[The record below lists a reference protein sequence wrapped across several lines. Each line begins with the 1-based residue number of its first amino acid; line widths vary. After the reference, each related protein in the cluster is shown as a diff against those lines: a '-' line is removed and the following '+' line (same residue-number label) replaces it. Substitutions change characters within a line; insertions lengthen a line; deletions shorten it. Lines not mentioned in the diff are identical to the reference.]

1 MTELTMFQ
9 SADLAHALSVAV
21 RLTLAAALGAI
32 LGYERERGNK
42 TAGLRTHML
51 VSLGSAVFVMAS
63 LEAGATPA
71 DLTRVVQGI
80 ATGIGFVGAGAILK
94 TTEQGHVQV
103 KGLTTASTVWL
114 TAGAGLAVGAG
125 RLWLPLFATILGLGI
140 LVGLHRYEDLIHRH
154 EHEPAPPLHP

>member
-1 MTELTMFQ
+1 MFQ
-9 SADLAHALSVAV
+9 SADLGHALNVAV
-21 RLTLAAALGAI
+21 RLILAAALGAI

-63 LEAGATPA
+63 LEAGATSA

-114 TAGAGLAVGAG
+114 TAGAGVAVGAG
-125 RLWLPLFATILGLGI
+125 RLWLPLFATVLGLAI
-140 LVGLHRYEDLIHRH
+140 LVGLHRYEDLLHH
-154 EHEPAPPLHP
+154 HEPPAAPPAQP

>member
-1 MTELTMFQ
+1 MSDLAMFE
-9 SADLAHALSVAV
+9 SPDLAHVLAVAI
-21 RLTLAAALGAI
+21 RLVLAAAIGGI
-32 LGYERERGNK
+32 LGYERERGGK

-63 LEAGATPA
+63 LEAGAAPG

-94 TTEQGHVQV
+94 TTEQGHTQV

-114 TAGAGLAVGAG
+114 TAAAGLAVGAG
-125 RLWLPLFATILGLGI
+125 RLWLPVLATVLGLVI
-140 LVGLHRYEDLIHRH
+140 LVLLRQYENVLHQP
-154 EHEPAPPLHP
+154 EHGPGSRPQF